1 MNRSAMQTAPV
12 NLRDSSAG
20 ELQEVLG
27 DLPSAP
33 ADLLYWSP
41 APTHVAAL
49 EAKGYTVQLGL
60 ETELTVAGR
69 NARLG
74 WRLPDKDLAPVPAV
88 WLANLTP
95 AVNILACLQSAL
107 AALAPGGIVLLSFA
121 AVERARLPKW
131 RSYWVSI
138 AQRLGLQLQ
147 HDGGGHICLVRAD
160 RVPRWEIR
168 LADQR
173 DMPQIQSLFSAVFG
187 HELSESVWAW
197 KYAQGRGHAI
207 LAYQDG
213 HLVAH
218 YGAIYRDIFLE
229 GERNWALQVVD
240 VMVHPGH
247 RAVMTKQGAF
257 FLMTTTWDEVYGP
270 LAFGFP
276 TARSMQ
282 LGQRLGIYA
291 DAGAIVEVRW
301 PPGSKRPFLT
311 THLVPVDLRD
321 SVHRAK
327 VDALWQV
334 MREDLSGRVVGLRGA
349 DWLAHRFAE
358 HPSRRYEIL
367 AVSHRLSG
375 AWEGVIVWREWDGRI
390 EILDLVAPVQKMPV
404 LFEQAQR
411 VCALRGCR
419 EVYLWIAAASADMV
433 RTKGATVHETDMRI
447 PTDCWTG
454 APGAERLIDRWW
466 LVGGDSDFR

>member
-1 MNRSAMQTAPV
+1 MTDTTA
-12 NLRDSSAG
+12 NSS
-20 ELQEVLG
+20 
-27 DLPSAP
+27 S
-33 ADLLYWSP
+33 
-41 APTHVAAL
+41 VA
-49 EAKGYTVQLGL
+49 
-60 ETELTVAGR
+60 
-69 NARLG
+69 
-74 WRLPDKDLAPVPAV
+74 AV
-88 WLANLTP
+88 WLAALTP
-95 AVNILACLQSAL
+95 QVNALACLQ
-107 AALAPGGIVLLSFA
+107 AALAVMDKGGRVVLSFA
-121 AVERARLPKW
+121 PVQKAVLPARLPNW
-131 RSYWVSI
+131 QEYWCTI
-138 AQRLGLQLQ
+138 AARLGLELS
-147 HDGGGHICLVRAD
+147 D
-160 RVPRWEIR
+160 RVDGLQCLQRASLAPRWQIR
-168 LADQR
+168 LAMPQ
-173 DMPQIQSLFSAVFG
+173 DMPQIQSLFKAVFG
-187 HELSESVWAW
+187 HELSEADWEW
-197 KYAQGRGHAI
+197 KYALGRGNAI
-207 LAYQDG
+207 LAYQNG
-213 HLVAH
+213 ELIAH
-218 YGAIYRDIFLE
+218 YGAIYRDLFLQ
-229 GERNWALQVVD
+229 GERTWALQVVD

-257 FLMTTTWDEVYGP
+257 FLITTTWDEMYGP

-276 TARSMQ
+276 NARSMR

-311 THLVPVDLRD
+311 THLVTVNLHD

-327 VDALWQV
+327 VEALWQV
-334 MREDLSGRVVGLRGA
+334 MREDLSSRVIGLRSA

-358 HPSRRYEIL
+358 HPSRRYEML

-390 EILDLVAPVQKMPV
+390 EILDLVAPVQKMPI

-419 EVYLWIAAASADMV
+419 EVYLWIAAACADMV

-454 APGAERLIDRWW
+454 APDAERLIDRWW